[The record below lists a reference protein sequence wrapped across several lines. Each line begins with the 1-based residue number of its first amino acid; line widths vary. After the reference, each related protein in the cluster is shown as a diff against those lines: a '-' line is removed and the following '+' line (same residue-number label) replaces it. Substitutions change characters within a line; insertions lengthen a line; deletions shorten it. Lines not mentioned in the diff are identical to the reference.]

1 EISNE
6 LFIAKADSAWH
17 SIERV
22 SVIKEFAEFPY
33 RAGIYLYAPSVGVFE
48 PSVAK
53 WIIFLYYGKLSTDV
67 STTTMPNSFQL
78 FQNYPNPF
86 NTNTRISY
94 LLSHGLNVELKV
106 YNLLGN
112 EIATLVNKYQNKGY
126 YYVDFDISDSEIGQ
140 IPSGIYF
147 YKLKAG
153 NFIQSRKMVYVK

>member
-1 EISNE
+1 
-6 LFIAKADSAWH
+6 
-17 SIERV
+17 
-22 SVIKEFAEFPY
+22 
-33 RAGIYLYAPSVGVFE
+33 
-48 PSVAK
+48 
-53 WIIFLYYGKLSTDV
+53 
-67 STTTMPNSFQL
+67 L